1 MAQMALQA
9 NDSGLVGVLYM
20 ALELSKST
28 WKVGFEYQGKR
39 RIKNVTGGE
48 VGELRQALDEAMQK
62 LGVPAEALVRCCY
75 EAGRD
80 GFWLHRLLEDWGV
93 ENVVVDPA
101 SIEVSRQA
109 RRTKTDRPAGPGP
122 VQVFPGRSDPRHCR
136 SFYPIFLP
144 CYTPPLISRTNTRS
158 IISRF
163 FSNR

>member
-1 MAQMALQA
+1 M
-9 NDSGLVGVLYM
+9 
-20 ALELSKST
+20 
-28 WKVGFEYQGKR
+28 
-39 RIKNVTGGE
+39 TGGE

-109 RRTKTDRPAGPGP
+109 RRTEAVRGGSAVAAVEAAP
-122 VQVFPGRSDPRHCR
+122 VPRGRIRVGR
-136 SFYPIFLP
+136 W
-144 CYTPPLISRTNTRS
+144 
-158 IISRF
+158 
-163 FSNR
+163 